1 MTSTY
6 GTRGARVLLET
17 ALVFAA
23 FAAPAQT
30 TQTGRLDFLKSKDPS
45 FALFVNTSATTE
57 PGKQY
62 PDELVLITG
71 LPSNPTISARIDLFG
86 PGNKPYC
93 GSTCSGAL
101 RNAALSP
108 DGDTALVSTDTH
120 TFGIYPSALY
130 LLRNIRAFARSKNP
144 ADLQI
149 RTFAE
154 KDFLQLH
161 SVSGLAFGPDGHWAV
176 VNTDGPGPI
185 DGTYRTAKGTI
196 VVISGLPDNP
206 VFSEPVNVFTHSL
219 GNIDLSLDGRTL
231 LLNDTTDFSGISF
244 NGGGPKSD
252 QIIVRG
258 FRPGNTPRVS
268 IVSTFST
275 PKGFPTTGPQPV
287 QDARLTLD
295 GRFILAPLDLIRDIS
310 TQQTLTGLN
319 QIAILGPVRNGTVDT
334 VRLLTEADGVS
345 GGPIHAGVSPDG
357 DSALVSDALDNGSAK
372 LLTGLSSGDPAQIR
386 LKALPFQF
394 FGPSFPLGADGPP
407 VLAPHSQVIFTSDG
421 ETALVANWVTPPL
434 SGTGLTPS
442 LSVLTG
448 FQSGNIRLAANLSDP
463 AFNPVNQRQQI
474 AAQPAGLMDYINLYL
489 PAGTLRDTLTNGINS
504 AIDQADRQQDAFT
517 PLRDFVLTVSSNSG
531 PGKALKSSQSSTL
544 ITLAIAGIQ
553 ALYGRVEIVSGA
565 GFGAGAVAP
574 ESIATVL
581 GSDFAAS
588 QSSAGSLPLPTE
600 ILTIQVSVVDSAG
613 VSRLAP
619 LFMVSPNQIDFLV
632 PKGTATGRALALV
645 RRDGQIS
652 MLADFDVDPIA
663 PGLFTAGTS
672 SDAAAVVQRVRA
684 DGSQSFEPVSG
695 PIQLGP
701 ETDQVY
707 LLLFGTGIQAN
718 TGIAAVTA
726 YVGVQQATVTFAG
739 PQGSLGVDQVNV
751 LLPRSIAGHGR
762 MNVNLTVDGYESNTV
777 VIEVH

>member
-1 MTSTY
+1 MNRAQGSP
-6 GTRGARVLLET
+6 VLLGT
-17 ALVFAA
+17 ALVFVAL
-23 FAAPAQT
+23 AAPAQT
-30 TQTGRLDFLKSKDPS
+30 AQTGRLDFLKSKDPS
-45 FALFVNTSATTE
+45 FALFVNTSATNE
-57 PGKQY
+57 AGKQY

-86 PGNKPYC
+86 PSNKPYC
-93 GSTCSGAL
+93 VSTCSGAL

-120 TFGIYPSALY
+120 TFGIYPSALF

-149 RTFAE
+149 STFAE

-196 VVISGLPDNP
+196 VVITGLPDNP
-206 VFSEPVNVFTHSL
+206 VFSEPINVFTHSL

-231 LLNDTTDFSGISF
+231 LLNDTTDFSGIPFSS
-244 NGGGPKSD
+244 GGPKSD

-258 FRPGNTPRVS
+258 FRQGATPRISV
-268 IVSTFST
+268 VSTFST
-275 PKGFPTTGPQPV
+275 PKEFPMTGPQPV

-310 TQQTLTGLN
+310 AQQTLTGLN

-334 VRLLTEADGVS
+334 VRLLTEADGVA
-345 GGPIHAGVSPDG
+345 GGPFHAGVSPDG
-357 DSALVSDALDNGSAK
+357 DSALVSDSLDNGGAK

-386 LKALPFQF
+386 LNSLPFQF

-421 ETALVANWVTPPL
+421 ETALVANWITPPL

-442 LSVLTG
+442 LSVLEG

-463 AFNPVNQRQQI
+463 TFNPVNQRQQI
-474 AAQPAGLMDYINLYL
+474 ATQPAGLMDYINLYV
-489 PAGTLRDTLTNGINS
+489 PAGTLRDTLTKGINS

-531 PGKALKSSQSSTL
+531 PGKALKSSQASTL

-553 ALYGRVEIVSGA
+553 ALYGRAEIVSGA
-565 GFGAGAVAP
+565 GFGAGSVAP
-574 ESIATVL
+574 ESIATIF

-588 QSSAGSLPLPTE
+588 QSSAAGSLPLPTA
-600 ILTIQVSVVDSAG
+600 ILTTQVSIVDSAG
-613 VSRLAP
+613 TSRLAP
-619 LFMVSPNQIDFLV
+619 LFAVSPNQINFLI
-632 PKGTATGRALALV
+632 PKGTATGRALALI
-645 RRDGQIS
+645 RRDGKVS
-652 MLADFDVDPIA
+652 MLIDFDVDPIA
-663 PGLFTAGTS
+663 PGLFNAGS
-672 SDAAAVVQRVRA
+672 SADAAAVVQRVRA
-684 DGSQSFEPVSG
+684 DGSQSFEPISG
-695 PIQLGP
+695 PIDLGP

-707 LLLFGTGIQAN
+707 LLLFGTGIRAN
-718 TGIAAVTA
+718 SGIPAVTA
-726 YVGVQQATVTFAG
+726 HVGLQQAMVTFAG
-739 PQGSLGVDQVNV
+739 PQGSLEGLDQVNV

-762 MNVNLTVDGYESNTV
+762 MSVSLTVDGYESNKV
-777 VIEVH
+777 VIEAR